1 MTAFYSWTAVTVEP
15 PPFSTTALLKE
26 TSARTMFAPFADS
39 RETPATS
46 PTTSTRGSRSQ
57 QNFKT
62 MHKIIIQDCIQYF
75 NDRDMTAYEDDGSV
89 YLRVGNDIEVQ
100 LSTAEVIFRADE
112 YSNEKNN

>member
-26 TSARTMFAPFADS
+26 TLARTMFAPFADS

-46 PTTSTRGSRSQ
+46 LTTSTRGSRSQ

-62 MHKIIIQDCIQYF
+62 MTKKEII
-75 NDRDMTAYEDDGSV
+75 EDLCQKV
-89 YLRVGNDIEVQ
+89 ADIKYDLQVVLDTLYQ
-100 LSTAEVIFRADE
+100 LDNEDE
-112 YSNEKNN
+112 